1 MVVSGRLRQGQLGTN
16 HCGFLAVCPISSV
29 LNWGNQSPCLGE
41 LVDHNKAAAPPR
53 RRVGRGDRAAGSW
66 LVAGSGVVATLAACC

>member
-1 MVVSGRLRQGQLGTN
+1 MRLD
-16 HCGFLAVCPISSV
+16 V
-29 LNWGNQSPCLGE
+29 GE
-41 LVDHNKAAAPPR
+41 AAAPPR